1 MKIYAQN
8 RQYHINVDIYGGSI
22 VIILF
27 YRFIIYS
34 NKGEIHG
41 ILSENKVFWLKP
53 KTKGSRFMHKIDNII
68 LTWRYME
75 GWLSLSCSIVFII

>member
-41 ILSENKVFWLKP
+41 ILSENKVF
-53 KTKGSRFMHKIDNII
+53 
-68 LTWRYME
+68 
-75 GWLSLSCSIVFII
+75 